1 MQRVAFPHIIPS
13 EPSALNIRIRKSAL
27 SDGIIST
34 IPSAPTP
41 VWRSL
46 SLLDKLILLDIYP
59 AREEPIEGV
68 SSEMIFKDVTCPE
81 KVLIHK
87 DQLMDYLKNE
97 NIDILMTMG
106 AGDIDR
112 FIQPIVELLEKR

>member
-1 MQRVAFPHIIPS
+1 M
-13 EPSALNIRIRKSAL
+13 RIRKSAI